1 MKIRN
6 NIAVSE
12 TGFVFDPN
20 SGDSFTLNET
30 GKQILTMLSEGKT
43 EVEIKKYFIENF
55 DVDTTTFENNF
66 SEFLMMLQSLNLIEE

>member
-30 GKQILTMLSEGKT
+30 GKQILNMLSEGKT
-43 EVEIKKYFIENF
+43 GSEIKHFFIENF
-55 DVDTTTFENNF
+55 EVEVTTFENNF
-66 SEFLMMLQSLNLIEE
+66 SEFLMMLQGLNLVEE

>member
-20 SGDSFTLNET
+20 SGESFTLNET
-30 GKQILTMLSEGKT
+30 GKIILNLLSEGKT
-43 EVEIKKYFIENF
+43 EFEIKRFFVANF
-55 DVDTTTFENNF
+55 EVDATTFENNF
-66 SEFLMMLQSLNLIEE
+66 NEFSMMLHSLNLIVE

>member
-43 EVEIKKYFIENF
+43 EVEIKKYFIKNF

-66 SEFLMMLQSLNLIEE
+66 SEFSMMLQSLNLIEE

>member
-1 MKIRN
+1 MKVRN

-20 SGDSFTLNET
+20 TGDSFTLNET

-66 SEFLMMLQSLNLIEE
+66 SEFSMMLQSLNLIEE